1 LIVLRKN
8 WPSDLK
14 IGCKPSSSLVELIQI
29 DLDFEELE
37 NFEGSFER
45 DEIMD
50 I

>member
-1 LIVLRKN
+1 MNKN
-8 WPSDLK
+8 WPCDPK

-29 DLDFEELE
+29 DSDFEKLE

-45 DEIMD
+45 DEKVD

>member
-1 LIVLRKN
+1 
-8 WPSDLK
+8 
-14 IGCKPSSSLVELIQI
+14 VELIQI
-29 DLDFEELE
+29 DFDFEELE

>member
-1 LIVLRKN
+1 MSKK
-8 WPSDLK
+8 WPSDPK
-14 IGCKPSSSLVELIQI
+14 IGCKPSFSCVELIQI

-37 NFEGSFER
+37 KFEGSFEW